1 MRKSTIARSCGSRG
15 GTRCLRRITDTP
27 SGTGNTAGTN
37 GGASG
42 SATGA
47 GGSSGGTA
55 GAGGSGQV
63 GGAGNMGL
71 GGDKFVV
78 DAGSGGSGGSAG
90 AASEGGAPDAA
101 KSMMTFFITSTGSGA
116 IGGNLGGL
124 AGADKKCQD
133 LAAAVGGGDH
143 TWHAYLSVS
152 AAAPGGAAN
161 AKDRIGTGPWV
172 NQKGTVIAK
181 DLTELHTPA
190 TSATMLGPNML
201 NTANGLDEK
210 GGTVPRRALR
220 AHFPTSTTS
229 SPAANVDGTL
239 STGNTCGD
247 WASTTGNAQVGHF
260 DRMGTSATATAW
272 SWNAAHTSACTEAG
286 LKQTGGS
293 GRFYCFAIN

>member
-1 MRKSTIARSCGSRG
+1 MRKSTIAVSVILAAALAACGESSDNSG
-15 GTRCLRRITDTP
+15 
-27 SGTGNTAGTN
+27 GTGNPVGTS

-47 GGSSGGTA
+47 AGSSAGTA
-55 GAGGSGQV
+55 GGGGSGQV
-63 GGAGNMGL
+63 GEAGNMGL
-71 GGDKFVV
+71 GGDKMVV

-90 AASEGGAPDAA
+90 AASEGGARDAA
-101 KSMMTFFITSTGSGA
+101 KSMMTFFISSTGSGA
-116 IGGNLGGL
+116 MGGNLGGL

-133 LAAAVGGGDH
+133 LATAVGGGDH

-152 AAAPGGAAN
+152 AGAPGGAVN
-161 AKDRIGTGPWV
+161 AKDHIGTGPWV
-172 NQKGTVIAK
+172 NQKGTVIAAN
-181 DLTELHTPA
+181 LTELHTPA

-210 GGTVPRRALR
+210 GGTVPGRAQTALPNEHDILTGSN
-220 AHFPTSTTS
+220 A
-229 SPAANVDGTL
+229 DGTI
-239 STGNTCGD
+239 SAGNTCGD

-260 DRMGTSATATAW
+260 DRLGTSATAAAW

-293 GRFYCFAIN
+293 GRLYCFAID